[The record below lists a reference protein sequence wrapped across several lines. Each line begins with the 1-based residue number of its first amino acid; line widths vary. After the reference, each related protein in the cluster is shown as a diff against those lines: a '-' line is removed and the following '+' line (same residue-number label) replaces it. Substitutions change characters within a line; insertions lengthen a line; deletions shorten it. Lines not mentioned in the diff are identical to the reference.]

1 MSVLLLREMAEA
13 RRDDDGANR
22 DVLEL
27 VREAMLRS
35 LKSQKAAAIEM
46 GIDHA
51 QLSRQLA
58 GLERLPLLQLTKS
71 PATLTEF
78 AALLAE
84 YCGHRVRRAQE
95 RDRKQREIA
104 QLTRRLVDLFHDLQE
119 DRDV

>member
-1 MSVLLLREMAEA
+1 MSVVLLREMVDGQH
-13 RRDDDGANR
+13 DDDCANR

-27 VREAMLRS
+27 VREAMLRA

-51 QLSRQLA
+51 LSRQLA

-104 QLTRRLVDLFHDLQE
+104 QLTRRLADLFSDLQE
-119 DRDV
+119 DGDE